1 MSFAGATAFANAE
14 AECPNR
20 INRVL
25 AVRAFYSLRFSCLSL
40 YLIRSNPKV
49 KEITYEINVP
59 DHIPNFGNNNIIEIA

>member
-25 AVRAFYSLRFSCLSL
+25 ADGIF
-40 YLIRSNPKV
+40 
-49 KEITYEINVP
+49 
-59 DHIPNFGNNNIIEIA
+59 

>member
-25 AVRAFYSLRFSCLSL
+25 GGRFYLKQIFKGNLNSC
-40 YLIRSNPKV
+40 
-49 KEITYEINVP
+49 
-59 DHIPNFGNNNIIEIA
+59 

>member
-25 AVRAFYSLRFSCLSL
+25 PVVYFISISVES
-40 YLIRSNPKV
+40 IGV
-49 KEITYEINVP
+49 
-59 DHIPNFGNNNIIEIA
+59 

>member
-25 AVRAFYSLRFSCLSL
+25 VAVNYFPQHQPTKKFAVVPVNFELS
-40 YLIRSNPKV
+40 SK
-49 KEITYEINVP
+49 
-59 DHIPNFGNNNIIEIA
+59 

>member
-25 AVRAFYSLRFSCLSL
+25 PAGL
-40 YLIRSNPKV
+40 YQFDIFR
-49 KEITYEINVP
+49 INVSSGP
-59 DHIPNFGNNNIIEIA
+59 SLNFLFHNTLNKMLKM

>member
-25 AVRAFYSLRFSCLSL
+25 AEVND
-40 YLIRSNPKV
+40 I
-49 KEITYEINVP
+49 
-59 DHIPNFGNNNIIEIA
+59 

>member
-25 AVRAFYSLRFSCLSL
+25 YVVFVYFPNI
-40 YLIRSNPKV
+40 LIEHVGNFL
-49 KEITYEINVP
+49 TINFAILP
-59 DHIPNFGNNNIIEIA
+59 F

>member
-25 AVRAFYSLRFSCLSL
+25 AA
-40 YLIRSNPKV
+40 
-49 KEITYEINVP
+49 
-59 DHIPNFGNNNIIEIA
+59 GNLF

>member
-25 AVRAFYSLRFSCLSL
+25 GAGYFFR
-40 YLIRSNPKV
+40 
-49 KEITYEINVP
+49 
-59 DHIPNFGNNNIIEIA
+59 